1 MKSEKKSLNQNNLSQ
16 LFSIVNF
23 NVKYENK
30 IKNNN
35 YEFLL

>member
-35 YEFLL
+35 